1 MTVFVNQ
8 ATLTAVALFFF
19 FLLYRDCNIV
29 RIISQQLSCQEL
41 SAGAGVR
48 RRQPVDGRR
57 RPTQAPLR
65 RRHRRRRRRCRRWWW
80 YQLDYTVIKM
90 IFRATARNNVFSVSS
105 LLATATVA
113 LCAKT
118 KDTAAGCVT
127 SVTTLEQ

>member
-1 MTVFVNQ
+1 MTVFGNQ
-8 ATLTAVALFFF
+8 ATL
-19 FLLYRDCNIV
+19 LLRFVIHRLQYC
-29 RIISQQLSCQEL
+29 IIRQQLSCQEL

-48 RRQPVDGRR
+48 RRHGLSTAGDAPHELQCAAGRR
-57 RPTQAPLR
+57 R
-65 RRHRRRRRRCRRWWW
+65 RHCRCRRWW